1 MDGLSEA
8 EVEKAQDE
16 FVEMLPELE
25 RRAGLTFRE
34 LDAEAKEE
42 AVAEVVA
49 HSWKNYLHC
58 ALDGKAVPASSLAH
72 YGMLGVKSGRD
83 FAGQSSLDVLSPR
96 TKLLGRVSVE
106 SIDAV
111 PGNSALGGDGIGWW
125 DRSDTL
131 EDKRLWQR
139 PPERVR
145 VKHDYGAFLRNGL
158 VNLQEKLAFNLL
170 AEGHSTSEI
179 AEHLQVSAPRVCQ
192 LKRALA
198 EKLLDFFGP
207 SVCPG

>member
-1 MDGLSEA
+1 MNGLSEI
-8 EVEKAQDE
+8 EVRDAQDQ
-16 FVEMLPELE
+16 FVEMLPDVE
-25 RRAGLTFRE
+25 RRARLTFRD
-34 LDAEAKEE
+34 LDVEAREE

-49 HSWKNYLHC
+49 HCWKNYLHC
-58 ALDGKAVPASSLAH
+58 ALDGRAVPASSLAH
-72 YGMLGVKSGRD
+72 YAMLGVKSGRC

-96 TKLLGRVSVE
+96 TRLLGRVTVGSL
-106 SIDAV
+106 DAA
-111 PGNSALGGDGIGWW
+111 PANQGLGGDGIGWW
-125 DRSDTL
+125 DRSNTL

-145 VKHDYGAFLRNGL
+145 VKHDYGAFLGSGQ
-158 VNLQEKLAFNLL
+158 VNPQEKLTFNLL

-192 LKRALA
+192 LKESLA
-198 EKLLDFFGP
+198 AKLLDFFGP

>member
-1 MDGLSEA
+1 MCPLSEA
-8 EVEKAQDE
+8 EVEKAQDQ
-16 FVEMLPELE
+16 FVEMLPEVE
-25 RRAGLTFRE
+25 RRAGLTFRD
-34 LDAEAKEE
+34 LDVEAREE

-49 HSWKNYLHC
+49 HCWKNHLHC
-58 ALDGKAVPASSLAH
+58 ALDGRAVPASSLAY

-83 FAGQSSLDVLSPR
+83 FAGQSSRDVLSPR
-96 TKLLGRVSVE
+96 TRLLGRVVVE
-106 SIDAV
+106 SIDAA
-111 PGNSALGGDGIGWW
+111 PANQGLGGDGTGWW

-131 EDKRLWQR
+131 EDKRLWER

-145 VKHDYGAFLRNGL
+145 VKHDYGAFLRNGQ
-158 VNLQEKLAFNLL
+158 VNPQEERAFNLL

-192 LKRALA
+192 LKESLA
-198 EKLLDFFGP
+198 AKLLDFFGP

>member
-1 MDGLSEA
+1 MNGLSEV
-8 EVEKAQDE
+8 EVKDAQAQ
-16 FVEMLPELE
+16 FVEMLPDIV
-25 RRAGLTFRE
+25 RRAGLTFRD
-34 LDAEAKEE
+34 LDVEAREE
-42 AVAEVVA
+42 AVSEVVA
-49 HSWKNYLHC
+49 HCWKNHLHC

-72 YGMLGVKSGRD
+72 YAMLGVKSGRC

-96 TKLLGRVSVE
+96 TTLLGRVSVE
-106 SIDAV
+106 SIDAA
-111 PGNSALGGDGIGWW
+111 PANQGLGGNGAGWW

-158 VNLQEKLAFNLL
+158 VNPQEELAFNLL

-192 LKRALA
+192 LKHSLA

-207 SVCPG
+207 SACPE

>member
-8 EVEKAQDE
+8 EVQKAQDQ
-16 FVEMLPELE
+16 FVEMLPDIE
-25 RRAGLTFRE
+25 RRAGLTFRS
-34 LDAEAKEE
+34 LDVEAREE
-42 AVAEVVA
+42 AVSEVVA
-49 HSWKNYLHC
+49 HCWKNYLHC

-72 YGMLGVKSGRD
+72 YAMLGVKSGRC
-83 FAGQSSLDVLSPR
+83 FAGQSSRDVLSLR
-96 TKLLGRVSVE
+96 TRLLGRVVVE
-106 SIDAV
+106 GLDAA
-111 PGNSALGGDGIGWW
+111 PAHQAFAGDGTGWW

-145 VKHDYGAFLRNGL
+145 VKHDYGAFLSNGL
-158 VNLQEKLAFNLL
+158 VNPQEELAFNLL
-170 AEGHSTSEI
+170 AEGHSTTEI

-192 LKRALA
+192 LKHSLA
-198 EKLLDFFGP
+198 AKLLDFFGA